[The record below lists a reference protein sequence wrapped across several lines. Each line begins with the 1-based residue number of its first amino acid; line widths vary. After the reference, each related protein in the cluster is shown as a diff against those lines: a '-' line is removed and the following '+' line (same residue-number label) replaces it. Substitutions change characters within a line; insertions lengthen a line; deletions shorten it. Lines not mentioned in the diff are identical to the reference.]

1 MSFENACCVRRPTQ
15 LIQTHQQPRVKL
27 FPPQFSSCFIRAD
40 PRVFVVGEAK
50 QELKIGFSLAGMFC
64 MLLFANFYRVCIDNM
79 ENLLSKKRL
88 NAPKM

>member
-1 MSFENACCVRRPTQ
+1 M
-15 LIQTHQQPRVKL
+15 
-27 FPPQFSSCFIRAD
+27 
-40 PRVFVVGEAK
+40 VGEAK